1 MSKGSECGRVI
12 IKTKTHWKRIQRC
25 QTKVIHHESSMVND
39 DPCCRGQQLRLVD
52 LDKQLIVGRYL
63 PLPRRRVIQPS
74 RARIHRFLEESR
86 EVFAEARIHCE
97 WWGCEGGE
105 EEGGGQAGI

>member
-1 MSKGSECGRVI
+1 MWASHYKNK
-12 IKTKTHWKRIQRC
+12 KTLETYVRRC
-25 QTKVIHHESSMVND
+25 QTNAIHHESSMFND

-74 RARIHRFLEESR
+74 RARIHRFLDESK
-86 EVFAEARIHCE
+86 EVIAEEARIHCE
-97 WWGCEGGE
+97 
-105 EEGGGQAGI
+105 